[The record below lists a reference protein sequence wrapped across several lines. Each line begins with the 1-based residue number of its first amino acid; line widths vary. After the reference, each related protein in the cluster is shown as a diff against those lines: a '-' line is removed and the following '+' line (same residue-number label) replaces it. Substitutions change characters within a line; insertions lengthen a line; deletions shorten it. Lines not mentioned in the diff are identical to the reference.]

1 MEPETRYTVIGA
13 VVLALIGAAVFG
25 YLWLSSSGRAADF
38 NYYTVYFERQSLSG
52 LQVGGNVNMR
62 GITVGRVEDY
72 SLSRDNVNRVKV
84 DLRVARDTP
93 VRENTRAAVSR
104 NVLTGIAHINLDTP
118 KAPAPELVK
127 VPAGERYPVIAEGSS
142 NLDQITDSLAH
153 LAERATTSLDRTSA
167 LLDADNQRVFVELMI
182 SVRDL
187 AVNMNSRLGTLE
199 KAARSV
205 DSTALVFQRSARE
218 LTRSTQ
224 QVLAEMQPLPGQA
237 NDTLREAQATLR
249 EFSRATRALER
260 DIGQAV
266 ARLEG
271 SSSSVL
277 QRADDTMDLG
287 LLELR
292 ATATELRTSAELV
305 SRTLDQLQDPRAA
318 LVGPGQRQFG
328 PGERP
333 R

>member
-13 VVLALIGAAVFG
+13 VVLALIGAAVFA
-25 YLWLSSSGRAADF
+25 YIWLSSSGRASDF
-38 NYYTVYFERQSLSG
+38 RYYTIYFEKQSLSG

-72 SLSRDNVNRVKV
+72 SLSPDNSTRVKV
-84 DLRVARDTP
+84 DVRVARDTP

>member
-13 VVLALIGAAVFG
+13 VVLALVGAAVFG
-25 YLWLSSSGRAADF
+25 YLWLSSSGRTEDF
-38 NYYTVYFERQSLSG
+38 RYFTVYFEKQSLSG

-84 DLRVARDTP
+84 DLRVQRDAP
-93 VRENTRAAVSR
+93 VLTSTKAAVSR

-118 KAPAPELVK
+118 NAQAPELQE
-127 VPAGERYPVIAEGSS
+127 VPRGERFPVIAEGSS
-142 NLDQITDSLAH
+142 NLDQITDSVTH
-153 LAERATTSLDRTSA
+153 LAERANITLERASE
-167 LLDADNQRVFVELMI
+167 LLNADNQRAFSELVI
-182 SVRDL
+182 NLRDL
-187 AVNMNSRLGTLE
+187 SKNMNGRLDSFE
-199 KAARSV
+199 QAARSM
-205 DSTALVFQRSARE
+205 DTTAKVFQQSARD

-224 QVLAEMQPLPGQA
+224 QLLVQMEPLPAQA
-237 NDTLREAQATLR
+237 GDTLREAQVTLR
-249 EFSRATRALER
+249 DFSRATQALER

-271 SSSSVL
+271 SSSKVL
-277 QRADDTMDLG
+277 KRADDTMDLG

-292 ATATELRTSAELV
+292 ATAAELRTSAELV
-305 SRTLDQLQDPRAA
+305 SRTLDQLNDPRAA
-318 LVGPGQRQFG
+318 LLGPGQRQFG
-328 PGERP
+328 PGEAP